1 MTESELD
8 PEAGPALQAGALVSV
23 AELTKTFIVSGGH
36 RVVAVDAVGL
46 DLAPASVT
54 ALTGPA
60 GAGKT
65 TLLRLVGGLDRA
77 DSGVIVVDTEKVTAL
92 PPRAL
97 PGYRRRIGLVFERD
111 LLVPELTVLD
121 NVRALAPAPAGAG
134 SGAGIRVRG
143 RAHVRLRGRGTAE
156 RARELLAA
164 VGLAEVEGLRPD
176 RLPPVDRQRAAIA
189 RALFNRPGLLIAD
202 EPTARLGSAAGGE
215 IIELIVRVRDEFGA
229 TILIATQDPEIAIHC
244 DRVVR
249 MHDGRVADDSA
260 ALT

>member
-1 MTESELD
+1 MTD
-8 PEAGPALQAGALVSV
+8 PRPDREAAPAAQDGALVSV
-23 AELTKTFIVSGGH
+23 AELTKTFVASGGH
-36 RVVAVDAVGL
+36 RIVAVDAVGL

-54 ALTGPA
+54 AVTGPS
-60 GAGKT
+60 GAGKS
-65 TLLRLVGGLDRA
+65 TLLRLLGGLDRA

-97 PGYRRRIGLVFERD
+97 PGYRRRIGLVFEHD

-121 NVRALAPAPAGAG
+121 NVRVLAPAPALAP
-134 SGAGIRVRG
+134 AQ
-143 RAHVRLRGRGTAE
+143 ARGTAE

-164 VGLAEVEGLRPD
+164 VGLTGTGVGELRPD

-189 RALFNRPGLLIAD
+189 RALFNQPGLLLAD
-202 EPTARLGSAAGGE
+202 EPTAALGSVASGE
-215 IIELIVRVRDEFGA
+215 IIELIVRVRDEFGV
-229 TILIATQDPEIAIHC
+229 TVLIATQDPEIAIHC

-249 MHDGRVADDSA
+249 LQDGRVADDSA

>member
-1 MTESELD
+1 MTEPE
-8 PEAGPALQAGALVSV
+8 PEAEAGPALQAGALVSV

-54 ALTGPA
+54 AVTGPA
-60 GAGKT
+60 GSGKT

-92 PPRAL
+92 PPREL

-111 LLVPELTVLD
+111 LLVPELTILD
-121 NVRALAPAPAGAG
+121 NVRVLASPGAGAG
-134 SGAGIRVRG
+134 ARG
-143 RAHVRLRGRGTAE
+143 RAARGHARGTAE
-156 RARELLAA
+156 RARELLTA
-164 VGLAEVEGLRPD
+164 VGLTGVEGLCPD

-202 EPTARLGSAAGGE
+202 EPTAALGSAASGE
-215 IIELIVRVRDEFGA
+215 IIELIVRVRDEFGV
-229 TILIATQDPEIAIHC
+229 TVLIATQDPEIAIHC

>member
-1 MTESELD
+1 MTEPE
-8 PEAGPALQAGALVSV
+8 PEAGLAIQTGALVSV

-54 ALTGPA
+54 AVTGPA

-121 NVRALAPAPAGAG
+121 NVRALASPR
-134 SGAGIRVRG
+134 S
-143 RAHVRLRGRGTAE
+143 RLRGRGTATAE

-164 VGLAEVEGLRPD
+164 VGLAGVEGLRSD
-176 RLPPVDRQRAAIA
+176 RLPPADRQRAAIA
-189 RALFNRPGLLIAD
+189 RALFNRPGLLLAD
-202 EPTARLGSAAGGE
+202 EPTARLGSAASGE
-215 IIELIVRVRDEFGA
+215 IIELIVRVRDEFGV
-229 TILIATQDPEIAIHC
+229 TVLIATQDPEIAIHC